1 MTLLT
6 PDPSPAEVTIPL
18 FLHRASCGFPSPAS
32 DYLEGKLD
40 LNTHCV
46 AHPAATFYLRAEGE
60 SMTGVGIFPGDL
72 LVVDKSLTPRHG
84 DVVIALLDGGFTVKT
99 LQLKPRLRLLPAKL
113 RIPVKLNSD
122 SGICE
127 HHFRKVCG
135 QGFFEQKLSFEGR
148 HLFDSP
154 NKPAA
159 KRSAAI
165 VDPRRWNR
173 TVHLA
178 SEYVH

>member
-1 MTLLT
+1 MSRFT
-6 PDPSPAEVTIPL
+6 
-18 FLHRASCGFPSPAS
+18 
-32 DYLEGKLD
+32 
-40 LNTHCV
+40 
-46 AHPAATFYLRAEGE
+46 
-60 SMTGVGIFPGDL
+60 PGDH
-72 LVVDKSLTPRHG
+72 LVTARLGYTHHGLYVGSDLVIHYQGPNLGLPGEIVMTSLGEFSDGKPIWCKFCPVRQYDRAASIERAHTRLGEHRYDVLFSNCEHFVMWCIHG
-84 DVVIALLDGGFTVKT
+84 LHHS
-99 LQLKPRLRLLPAKL
+99 L

-148 HLFDSP
+148 HLFDSL

-159 KRSAAI
+159 KRSAAV

-173 TVHLA
+173 TVHLT

>member
-1 MTLLT
+1 M
-6 PDPSPAEVTIPL
+6 
-18 FLHRASCGFPSPAS
+18 FR
-32 DYLEGKLD
+32 
-40 LNTHCV
+40 LNRNERSHWSGNGV
-46 AHPAATFYLRAEGE
+46 HVE
-60 SMTGVGIFPGDL
+60 SE
-72 LVVDKSLTPRHG
+72 LVFMIGRNMHM
-84 DVVIALLDGGFTVKT
+84 
-99 LQLKPRLRLLPAKL
+99 

-159 KRSAAI
+159 KRSAAV

-173 TVHLA
+173 TVHLT

>member
-1 MTLLT
+1 MKLLT

-99 LQLKPRLRLLPAKL
+99 LQLKPRLRLLPANPAFAPIDPCMSLSLKL
-113 RIPVKLNSD
+113 FGVVTHVIGNLRQRD
-122 SGICE
+122 GY
-127 HHFRKVCG
+127 
-135 QGFFEQKLSFEGR
+135 
-148 HLFDSP
+148 
-154 NKPAA
+154 
-159 KRSAAI
+159 SA
-165 VDPRRWNR
+165 R
-173 TVHLA
+173 
-178 SEYVH
+178 